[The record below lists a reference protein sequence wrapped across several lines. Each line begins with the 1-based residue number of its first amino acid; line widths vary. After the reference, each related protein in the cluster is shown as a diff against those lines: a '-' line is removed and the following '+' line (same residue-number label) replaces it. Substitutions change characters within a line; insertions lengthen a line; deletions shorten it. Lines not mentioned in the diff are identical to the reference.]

1 MKRSSLKLGAGL
13 VALMAVGA
21 GGSQA
26 VAQTRGTASGG
37 GTVTQL
43 AFELAMAQV
52 AGTDAAAPA
61 PAAASEQTAG
71 SRPKVLIGKDGLAD
85 GGAYIEADQIERAD
99 NDMVLAYGH
108 VEMRYK
114 GKTIRADQISY
125 NSTTGVTN
133 AAGHTQTIS
142 DDGSVQFADSI
153 NYDDNMKSGVSQNFA
168 SLGADNTK
176 IFARRVEQLNPD
188 TNQLTDVI
196 YTPCQLCVK
205 KGETQDP
212 SWSIE
217 ASKITQRK
225 DKHMVYYH
233 NAMVKLNGIP
243 VFYSPF
249 LWTPDPDLDRASGF
263 LQPKIAFGKKRGVSY
278 EQPYLWSISPYQELL
293 ISPQINASVNPL
305 LNLEYSRHFYSGIL
319 HARLGFTNESFF
331 DNKGNRIGPSETR
344 DYILADGAFDI
355 NEKWRWSFT
364 AQSVKDPYTGG
375 GDYANFFERYNIDS
389 PFKKVGDLTVDS
401 RQLINQVNL
410 TRQVDNAYLAV
421 TMASFQGLQV
431 GGFPT
436 GDTERLQPLAVNS
449 DLYPVIAPMIEGYWS
464 PRSRLLGGQM
474 TLSLNAIGL
483 QHKLFPASAVT
494 DIFPDAG
501 AAPLPI
507 NKNLGFDT
515 ARASIGFNYTGDMT
529 TRGGIKWGPFLDL
542 RHDYYHETD
551 LVTAGDSVNIS
562 RDLGTVGFNISYPL
576 YRKSGGLTTI
586 VEPIAQ
592 LAVSPEA
599 QANPYLPNEDSQSVS
614 FDETTLFQIDR
625 SPGFDIYEGGAR
637 LNLGVRTQFILDSG
651 WHFDTLLGRTLRN
664 KTETQFLNTVKIGTK
679 TYTYDP
685 SGLAKKASDWIADA
699 SFDNQKGFNGYTRLR
714 FDGESTRLSQGEA
727 GLSIKSSQ
735 TIGTVRYI
743 FNNVLTPGE
752 IRALPQPVDLDDR
765 LKTFGDNYRDL
776 QIYGRHFFGENWGV
790 SARLDRDLVKG
801 SWRRSTVSLIYRND
815 CIWYEFIYERND
827 SNLYRQDGKPT
838 SSFLFSL
845 HFATLGSSSSDFT
858 DVR

>member
-26 VAQTRGTASGG
+26 VAQTRGAPSSGTA
-37 GTVTQL
+37 TQL

-52 AGTDAAAPA
+52 ATTGDSAPA
-61 PAAASEQTAG
+61 PAPAPATTSGTG
-71 SRPKVLIGKDGLAD
+71 RPKVAIGKDGLVD
-85 GGAYIEADQIERAD
+85 GGAYIEADQIERTD
-99 NDMVLAYGH
+99 DDLVMAYGH

-133 AAGHTQTIS
+133 ATGHTQTIS

-153 NYDDNMKSGVSQNFA
+153 NYDDNMQSGVSHNFA
-168 SLGADNTK
+168 SLGADNAK

-188 TNQLTDVI
+188 TNELTDVI

-233 NAMVKLNGIP
+233 NAMVKLHGVPI
-243 VFYSPF
+243 FYTPY

-263 LQPKIAFGKKRGVSY
+263 LQPKITFGKKRGFSY
-278 EQPYLWSISPYQELL
+278 EQPYLWSISKYQELL
-293 ISPQINASVNPL
+293 ISPQLNASVNPL
-305 LNLEYSRHFYSGIL
+305 LNMEYSRHFYSGIL
-319 HARLGFTNESFF
+319 HARFGFTNESFF

-364 AQSVKDPYTGG
+364 AQSVKDPYEGG

-401 RQLINQVNL
+401 RQLINQINL
-410 TRQVDNAYLAV
+410 TRQVDNAYLSV
-421 TMASFQGLQV
+421 TMASFQGLQPR
-431 GGFPT
+431 FLST
-436 GDTERLQPLAVNS
+436 DTERLQPLAANS

-464 PRSRLLGGQM
+464 PRSRILGGQM

-483 QHKLFPASAVT
+483 QHKAFPSSSVS
-494 DIFPDAG
+494 DIFPNAA

-507 NKNLGFDT
+507 DATLGFDT
-515 ARASIGFNYTGDMT
+515 ARASVGFNYTGDMT
-529 TRGGIKWGPFLDL
+529 TKGGIKWGPFLDL

-551 LVTAGDSVNIS
+551 LVTRGDSVNIS
-562 RDLGTVGFNISYPL
+562 RDLGTAGFNVSYPL

-592 LAVSPEA
+592 LAVSPDA
-599 QANPYLPNEDSQSVS
+599 QISPYLPNEDSQSVS
-614 FDETTLFQIDR
+614 FDDTTLFQVNK

-637 LNLGVRTQFILDSG
+637 LNLGVRTQFILASG
-651 WHFDTLLGRTLRN
+651 WHFDSLIGRTLRD
-664 KTETQFLNTVKIGTK
+664 KPETQYLRTLTHSGK
-679 TYTYDP
+679 TYIYDP
-685 SGLAKKASDWIADA
+685 TGIGRQNSDWIIDG
-699 SFDNQKGFNGYTRLR
+699 SFDSGKGLYGYTRMRL
-714 FDGESTRLSQGEA
+714 DSETTRLSQGEF
-727 GLSIKSSQ
+727 GLSVKTDQ
-735 TIGTVRYI
+735 TVATVRYI
-743 FNNVLTPGE
+743 FNDLLATPVVVNNKLV
-752 IRALPQPVDLDDR
+752 R
-765 LKTFGDNYRDL
+765 FGDNYRNM
-776 QIYGRHFFGENWGV
+776 QIYGRHFFTDNWGV
-790 SARLDRDLVKG
+790 SARLDRDLIQG
-801 SWRRSTVSLIYRND
+801 AWRRSTVSLIYRND

-827 SNLYRQDGKPT
+827 TNLYRQDGKPT